1 MADTGDH
8 SGRPD
13 EARPRRRIDRVSAVD
28 FLAGLEQ
35 RSAAEL
41 RVMRDDCREEEGRMS
56 YLRRLLQGRLDIVRA
71 EQERRAAGSE
81 EDLVDVLPR
90 ILADRSR
97 GEAALAHLHNSPVHD
112 YPEVGGRGE
121 ESLIRDASIGRVGE
135 LDDDELVQLH
145 DRLQAEERR
154 VSGIRRTVLD
164 HLDRL
169 QAELVGR
176 YRDGRVDLSEVM
188 ADLSP
193 RGGSPGSTPPAG
205 GGQGGS

>member
-1 MADTGDH
+1 MADAGDQA
-8 SGRPD
+8 GRPD
-13 EARPRRRIDRVSAVD
+13 EGRPRRRIDRVSAVD
-28 FLAGLEQ
+28 YLDGVEQ
-35 RSAAEL
+35 RPPAEL

-97 GEAALAHLHNSPVHD
+97 GETNPAHTHNSPVHD

-121 ESLIRDASIGRVGE
+121 ESLIRDASITRVGE
-135 LDDDELVQLH
+135 VDDDELVALH

-169 QAELVGR
+169 QAELVAR
-176 YRDGRVDLSEVM
+176 YRDGSADLSEVV

-193 RGGSPGSTPPAG
+193 RGGSPGSAPPAG
-205 GGQGGS
+205 GGQGAS